1 MADFKAE
8 LDDAVRTLDEH
19 FDELKQAAAQ
29 RLGSLYN
36 PADYP
41 ATLVGLFGVSWDY
54 PNIEPPD
61 YLIGLSPGPVPAGAG
76 AGSRRGSRRPSSLP
90 SRRFW
95 TSSPGWS
102 PT

>member
-1 MADFKAE
+1 MLRGAE
-8 LDDAVRTLDEH
+8 AGGGPG
-19 FDELKQAAAQ
+19 
-29 RLGSLYN
+29 LGSLYN

-61 YLIGLSPGPVPAGAG
+61 YLLGLSPDLYRQEQERVQA
-76 AGSRRGSRRPSSLP
+76 RSRRPCSSP
-90 SRRFW
+90 SGRSW